1 MGIFDRCDWDTD
13 QRRKARS
20 RRNSMAPE
28 SERSDTTA
36 AQIRA
41 KLDGVEAAEEAT
53 RSRRR

>member
-1 MGIFDRCDWDTD
+1 MGIFDRYDWDTH

-20 RRNSMAPE
+20 NRNSMALE

-41 KLDGVEAAEEAT
+41 KLDEVEAAEEAT
-53 RSRRR
+53 PSQR